1 MLDVVIVTAVPIE
14 LQAVKKV
21 LEKVGCTSFPDYQ
34 IRNSSGGV
42 EVGGIATKLQL
53 EGSTFNVGVFL
64 LLQMGHVGTTNLLQ
78 AIKYGVESKQVSGSG
93 LLVMIGM
100 CAGNPDKVKVG
111 TIMTPSRISKEGGE
125 GAKLDA
131 ETGKREEAGADA
143 KIRHAVLTAVQAASP
158 QFCGY
163 DWLRKYLPDEVKN
176 TPSPPFL
183 QDAILAA
190 LKKVHPNEMNVTE
203 VLKGLFSAYENWPEN
218 VITKE
223 VVKEALGI
231 LKREHVTENGKKFSI
246 NEKGINMIDD
256 IESDSHFPRS
266 DPPDP
271 AVNNNPIIAGDLVR
285 VGMTPELWGELK
297 GQVGQR
303 KASGFEMEGYGFLR
317 YAEDH
322 LTTFDTWFV
331 KVVTDYAT
339 KQSKMDYY
347 QYYGACLAAA
357 FFVHVL
363 EKNKSLAA
371 RK

>member
-1 MLDVVIVTAVPIE
+1 MLDVVIVTAVPTE
-14 LQAVKKV
+14 FQAVKRV
-21 LEKVGCTSFPDYQ
+21 LERVDCTPFRDHQ
-34 IRNSSGGV
+34 IRNSSERV
-42 EVGGIATKLQL
+42 VAGGIDTKLQL
-53 EGSTFNVGVFL
+53 KESTFNVGVFL
-64 LLQMGHVGTTNLLQ
+64 LLKPGDVGTTDLLQ

-93 LLVMIGM
+93 FLVMIGM

-125 GAKLDA
+125 GAKLNA

-143 KIRHAVLTAVQAASP
+143 KIRHDVLTAVQAASP

-163 DWLRKYLPDEVKN
+163 DWLDKYLPDEVKN

-190 LKKVHPNEMNVTE
+190 LKKVHPNEMNVSE
-203 VLKGLFSAYENWPEN
+203 VRRELFSAYKDWPEN
-218 VITKE
+218 RITKE

-256 IESDSHFPRS
+256 IESDSNFPRS
-266 DPPDP
+266 DPPHPD
-271 AVNNNPIIAGDLVR
+271 VNDHPIIAGDLVR

-297 GQVGQR
+297 DQVGQR

-322 LTTFDTWFV
+322 LSTFDTWFV

-339 KQSKMDYY
+339 EQSKMDYY